1 MYMVKVMVCF
11 RFSRFSVHRFV
22 VTLKYGSLVC
32 LNVYCFIC
40 TSLVLLVSFV
50 CLVDRSSRNDV
61 SLYLSVSRSNF
72 FFRMLFAL
80 LRAVLFSRNVNIVI
94 AQIIVR
100 NMIKVVVVGDEVSI
114 LELFSG
120 LEVFVC
126 RGH

>member
-1 MYMVKVMVCF
+1 MVKVMVCF

-114 LELFSG
+114 LELFSA